1 MDSGPLPLCRT
12 AKMLL
17 SARALNAI
25 HDGNPGILPVSSQ
38 ADTEESD
45 LARECE
51 ELAFHAGGARR
62 AVGALRV
69 TFWGALAMALM
80 YDVGALFGTVV

>member
-25 HDGNPGILPVSSQ
+25 HDGNPGILSVSSQ
-38 ADTEESD
+38 AETEESD

-51 ELAFHAGGARR
+51 EQASHG
-62 AVGALRV
+62 
-69 TFWGALAMALM
+69 
-80 YDVGALFGTVV
+80 VGALFGTVV